1 MGKRIWY
8 FLMVAEA
15 ASAWLSERVRKVS
28 SLTAGMSPAH
38 VFMFCMMLAAG
49 LLFAVDVFA
58 WTTPA
63 SGSFLYDAYDIA
75 VNKLLKGPIGFLAGM
90 GCIAA
95 GGSRVIGLH
104 DRMSMPAGIGSL
116 LFGGCLVKLDT
127 ITTTLGFYV

>member
-28 SLTAGMSPAH
+28 SLTRGMSSAH
-38 VFMFCMMLAAG
+38 VFMFFMMLAAG

-58 WTTPA
+58 WTAPA

-75 VNKLLKGPIGFLAGM
+75 VNKFLKGAPGFLLGM
-90 GCIAA
+90 GLIGYGGHAA
-95 GGSRVIGLH
+95 LDSKQ
-104 DRMSMPAGIGSL
+104 AGWGKPVLSL
-116 LFGGCLVKLDT
+116 ILGGCLVKLDT